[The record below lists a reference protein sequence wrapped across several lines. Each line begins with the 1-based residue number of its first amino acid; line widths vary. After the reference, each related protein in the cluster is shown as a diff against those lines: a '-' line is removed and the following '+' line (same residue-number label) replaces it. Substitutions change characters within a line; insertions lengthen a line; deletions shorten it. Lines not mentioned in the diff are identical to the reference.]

1 MTLMGSSPDHETV
14 ERARAVT
21 RRAVRRLDFLEW
33 IIFIVGAA
41 LSVGGGLVLAWMVTG
56 FTGWD
61 FRWTWIGASLM
72 LFVGAGGAAVLKI
85 RKDAREDARRLA
97 AIRGDDDG

>member
-1 MTLMGSSPDHETV
+1 MTPMGSTPDPETV

-21 RRAVRRLDFLEW
+21 RRAVRRLDILEW
-33 IIFIVGAA
+33 VIFIMGAA
-41 LSVGGGLVLAWMVTG
+41 LSVGGGLVMAWIVTG

-72 LFVGAGGAAVLKI
+72 IFVGAGGAAVLKI
-85 RKDAREDARRLA
+85 RKDAREDAVRLA
-97 AIRGDDDG
+97 ALRGDDDG

>member
-1 MTLMGSSPDHETV
+1 MTPRGSSHDPETV

-21 RRAVRRLDFLEW
+21 RRAVRRLDILEW
-33 IIFIVGAA
+33 VIFVMGAG
-41 LSVGGGLVLAWMVTG
+41 LSVGGGLVLAWIVIG